1 MEGIKVTSYH
11 NAKTPFAFYT
21 VSLTIQNLCCIMLI
35 TSIINSWGSD
45 KQDEEVLME
54 VLVEVREQPAV
65 VGDVLMGDLDLLGVA
80 LGPLVDQVDD
90 DELGV
95 RVLLLEDVVVDDD
108 LGGLV
113 LFLGN
118 DDLGRL
124 VLRETSFASKLFRD
138 ML

>member
-1 MEGIKVTSYH
+1 MLYNAH
-11 NAKTPFAFYT
+11 NLYYQLLGQRQTRR
-21 VSLTIQNLCCIMLI
+21 
-35 TSIINSWGSD
+35 GSTHGST
-45 KQDEEVLME
+45 
-54 VLVEVREQPAV
+54 RRSA
-65 VGDVLMGDLDLLGVA
+65 GDVLVGDLDLLGVA